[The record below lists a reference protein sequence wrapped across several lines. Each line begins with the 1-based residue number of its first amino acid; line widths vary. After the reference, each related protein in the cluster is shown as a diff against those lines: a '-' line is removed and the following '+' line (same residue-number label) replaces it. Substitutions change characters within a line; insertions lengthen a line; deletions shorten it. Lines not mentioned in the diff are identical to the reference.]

1 VPSGAAYP
9 EGTITLDAPYYNG
22 SVFGKPIE
30 LIQIFG
36 IKIRIDPSW
45 FIVAVLVTWD
55 FATLVFPGQ
64 LPGNAP
70 AVYWGMGVAGALAF
84 FVSVLLHE
92 LSHAVVAKTYGVQV
106 RAITLFIFGGL
117 AEMPIE
123 PPTPQAEL
131 VIAAAGPAASFGL
144 ALACGALVL
153 IGSIAGWTKEAGSV
167 LGYLGFLNGTLAL
180 FNLIPALPLDGG
192 RILRAIL
199 WGWRKDLGWA
209 TRISSA
215 IGSGF
220 GLLMIGLGVVSLI
233 SGSFTSGLWL
243 FLIGLFLRNA
253 ATASYQQLLLRRALE
268 GEPVSRF
275 MHADPV
281 TVPRGI
287 PVLELVQSYI
297 YRYHFKMF
305 PVVDDSGRLL
315 GCVTARRV
323 RELPRDEW
331 DRQTVGSLAER
342 CTPENTVR
350 ADTDAL
356 EALSRMS
363 RSGASRLMV
372 VDEDRLLGILSLKDL
387 LRFFS
392 LKMELEETGK
402 G

>member
-1 VPSGAAYP
+1 VKVRVRPL
-9 EGTITLDAPYYNG
+9 GTHPPPYYNAL
-22 SVFGKPIE
+22 VFGKPIE
-30 LIQIFG
+30 LLEIFG

-45 FIVAVLVTWD
+45 FIIVVIGTWH

-64 LPGNAP
+64 LPGRSQ
-70 AVYWGMGVAGALAF
+70 AVYWSMGIAGALAF
-84 FVSVLLHE
+84 FLCVLLHE
-92 LSHAVVAKTYGVQV
+92 LSHAVVARTYGVEV
-106 RAITLFIFGGL
+106 RGITLFIFGGL
-117 AEMPIE
+117 TEMPVE
-123 PPTPQAEL
+123 PPTPQSEL

-144 ALACGALVL
+144 ALLCGALAL
-153 IGSIAGWTKEAGSV
+153 IGSVAGWPPPATSV
-167 LGYLGFLNGTLAL
+167 LGYLGGLNGSLAL
-180 FNLIPALPLDGG
+180 FNLVPALPLDGG

-199 WGWRKDLGWA
+199 WGWRRNLRWA
-209 TRISSA
+209 TRVASA

-220 GLLMIGLGVVSLI
+220 GLLLIGLGVVSLI
-233 SGSFTSGLWL
+233 SGSFVAGLWL

-253 ATASYQQLLLRRALE
+253 ATASYQQVLLRRALE

-281 TVPRGI
+281 TVPRAI
-287 PVLELVQSYI
+287 SVLELVQSYI

-331 DRQTVGSLAER
+331 DRQTVGALAER

-350 ADTDAL
+350 ADTDAM

-363 RSGASRLMV
+363 RTGASRLMV

-392 LKMELEETGK
+392 LKMELEEVGK

>member
-1 VPSGAAYP
+1 
-9 EGTITLDAPYYNG
+9 
-22 SVFGKPIE
+22 VFGKPIE

-70 AVYWGMGVAGALAF
+70 AVYWAMGVAGALAF

-92 LSHAVVAKTYGVQV
+92 LAHAVVAKTYGVEV

-117 AEMPIE
+117 AEMPAE

-153 IGSIAGWTKEAGSV
+153 IGSIAGWSKEAGSV
-167 LGYLGFLNGTLAL
+167 LGYLAFLNGTLAL
-180 FNLIPALPLDGG
+180 FNLVPALPLDGG

-199 WGWRKDLGWA
+199 WGWRGNLRWA
-209 TRISSA
+209 TRVPSA

-220 GLLMIGLGVVSLI
+220 GLLLIGLGVVSLA
-233 SGSFTSGLWL
+233 SGSFIAGFWL
-243 FLIGLFLRNA
+243 FLIGLFLRSA
-253 ATASYQQLLLRRALE
+253 ATASYQQVLLRRALE